1 MRVLVPLDGS
11 DPSWTA
17 LEYALEQHPDEDI
30 IVMHVVNPVA
40 GLYSGE
46 GFSDYEQLI
55 SAGEER
61 AERLFDEA
69 RETATETS
77 VAIDTETRIGNP
89 TEMILECVEDLDID
103 QIVIGSH
110 GRSGVSRV
118 LLGSV
123 AEAVIRRS
131 SVPVTIVR

>member
-17 LEYALEQHPDEDI
+17 LDYALEQHSDEDI
-30 IVMHVVNPVA
+30 VVMHVVNPVA

-69 RETATETS
+69 RETATAAS

>member
-69 RETATETS
+69 RETATEAS

>member
-17 LEYALEQHPDEDI
+17 LDYALEQHPNEDVV
-30 IVMHVVNPVA
+30 VMHVVNPVA

-69 RETATETS
+69 RETATEAS

>member
-17 LEYALEQHPDEDI
+17 LEYALEQHRDEDI

-69 RETATETS
+69 RETATEAS